1 MTEFKR
7 WNRPALYDSLSLVGP
22 AMNTCYY
29 CGNPSTIHYT
39 SIIGKKKVQQHLC
52 EACAREQ
59 GVVSETAPADETAGP
74 TLNLQALVNLI
85 LNQQA
90 KATDTTPLACPECG
104 LKYSQFRA
112 EGRLGCANDYDVF
125 QEMLL
130 PLVEKAHRD
139 STHTGKVP
147 ASRASR
153 TEQDRFQLELK
164 RAIAEERYEDAARL
178 RDAMANKD
186 APG

>member
-1 MTEFKR
+1 
-7 WNRPALYDSLSLVGP
+7 
-22 AMNTCYY
+22 MNACHY
-29 CGNPSTIHYT
+29 CGDPSTIHYT

-59 GVVSETAPADETAGP
+59 GVVSSTPPVDAASGP

-90 KATDTTPLACPECG
+90 KGTETTPMVCPECG
-104 LKYSQFRA
+104 LKFSQFRA
-112 EGRLGCANDYDVF
+112 EGRLGCANVYDVF
-125 QEMLL
+125 AEMLL

-147 ASRASR
+147 ASRAIR
-153 TEQDRFQLELK
+153 TEHERQQLELK

-178 RDAMANKD
+178 RDALAKKD
-186 APG
+186 APE

>member
-1 MTEFKR
+1 V
-7 WNRPALYDSLSLVGP
+7 DSTLAGIDPLPPVGLV
-22 AMNTCYY
+22 MNACYY
-29 CGNPSTIHYT
+29 CGEPSTIHYT

-59 GVVSETAPADETAGP
+59 GVVTETTKEEAGSGP
-74 TLNLQALVNLI
+74 TLNLQMLVNLI
-85 LNQQA
+85 MNQQA
-90 KATDTTPLACPECG
+90 KAIDTTPLACPDCG

-125 QEMLL
+125 AEMLL
-130 PLVEKAHRD
+130 PILVKAHRD

-147 ASRASR
+147 ASRAIR
-153 TEQDRFQLELK
+153 TEHDRQQLDLQ

-178 RDAMANKD
+178 RDALAKKD
-186 APG
+186 APR

>member
-1 MTEFKR
+1 
-7 WNRPALYDSLSLVGP
+7 
-22 AMNTCYY
+22 MNTCYF

-59 GVVSETAPADETAGP
+59 GVVSESAPANEAAGP

-85 LNQQA
+85 MNQQG
-90 KATDTTPLACPECG
+90 KTTEAVPLACPECG
-104 LKYSQFRA
+104 LKFSQFRA

-125 QEMLL
+125 AEMLV
-130 PLVEKAHRD
+130 PLVEKAHRA
-139 STHTGKVP
+139 STHNGKVP
-147 ASRASR
+147 ASRAIR
-153 TEQDRFQLELK
+153 TEHGRRQLELQ

-178 RDAMANKD
+178 RDALAKKD